1 MSGGYY
7 DPSPPIPH
15 GAVHLLCCSGLL
27 CTRIDECDYEIMWS
41 PFYRLRSLSRVA
53 ATRTLT
59 EG

>member
-7 DPSPPIPH
+7 DPTPPIPH

-27 CTRIDECDYEIMWS
+27 CIRIDERDYEIIWS

-53 ATRTLT
+53 ATGL
-59 EG
+59 